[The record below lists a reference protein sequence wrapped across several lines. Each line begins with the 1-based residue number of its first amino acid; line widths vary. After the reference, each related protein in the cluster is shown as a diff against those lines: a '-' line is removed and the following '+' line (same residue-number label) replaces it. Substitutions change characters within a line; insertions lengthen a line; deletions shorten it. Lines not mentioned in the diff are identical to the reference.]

1 MFLDDIV
8 SPDTA
13 VLIVLIILI
22 VAAFLFTT
30 VNYDENFSGSDIFT
44 EILIIENISTNWWL
58 LQRFCKFNK

>member
-30 VNYDENFSGSDIFT
+30 VNYDENFSGTDIFT
-44 EILIIENISTNWWL
+44 EILIIENISTN
-58 LQRFCKFNK
+58 